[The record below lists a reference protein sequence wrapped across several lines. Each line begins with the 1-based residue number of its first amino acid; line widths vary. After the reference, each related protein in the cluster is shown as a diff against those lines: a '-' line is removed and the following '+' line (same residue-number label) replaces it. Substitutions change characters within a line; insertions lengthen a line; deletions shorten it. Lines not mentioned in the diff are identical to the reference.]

1 MAEQTDLKQEVA
13 GLPISNTIEVMTSH
27 KFFIAC
33 TTAETG
39 CSGGDG
45 KEAAA
50 DWLYNK
56 ICPLKPGSVF
66 MVFLVPF
73 DAHKRSGLHQ
83 LLENVTALPPVF

>member
-33 TTAETG
+33 TAAETG
-39 CSGGDG
+39 CSGGDD

-50 DWLYNK
+50 D
-56 ICPLKPGSVF
+56 
-66 MVFLVPF
+66 
-73 DAHKRSGLHQ
+73 
-83 LLENVTALPPVF
+83 